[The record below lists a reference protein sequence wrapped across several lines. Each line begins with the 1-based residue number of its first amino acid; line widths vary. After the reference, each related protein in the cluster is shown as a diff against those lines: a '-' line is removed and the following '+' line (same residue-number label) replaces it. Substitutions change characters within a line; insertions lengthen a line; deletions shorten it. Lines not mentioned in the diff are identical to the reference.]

1 MTFKCIRLLKARG
14 IRVHFLAAMNIY
26 CASMVSGMFLPSTVG
41 ADVIR
46 TINMSRAGVDA
57 HEVVASIIIERMI
70 GFLAA
75 LLVGLASLLLFSM
88 SGSFENHFTV
98 AWWMALIM
106 IISAMAGL
114 MASFSDRPFHLI
126 HDRVLGQFRNNRIAI
141 KFRKFH
147 ETYRPY
153 RNTMTLRR

>member
-46 TINMSRAGVDA
+46 TINMSRAGVHA

-75 LLVGLASLLLFSM
+75 LLVGLASLLF
-88 SGSFENHFTV
+88 
-98 AWWMALIM
+98 
-106 IISAMAGL
+106 
-114 MASFSDRPFHLI
+114 
-126 HDRVLGQFRNNRIAI
+126 Q
-141 KFRKFH
+141 
-147 ETYRPY
+147 
-153 RNTMTLRR
+153 